1 MKYIL
6 IAVIVFGVSYIGY
19 GINKYYRKRKR
30 YFDDLIL
37 LTERLSV
44 DISFSKDSLTT
55 IFLNSLD
62 SYGSDVKSIVNSY
75 LEFLNDN
82 QKELNNDLLFNK
94 STLIKKEE
102 QETIYLF
109 FKSLGRLDASN
120 QIAEINNFKTKFA
133 TLKEDADRDNK
144 KFGSLS
150 FKLAILFALLVIILL
165 I

>member
-6 IAVIVFGVSYIGY
+6 IAIVVFGISYIGY
-19 GINKYYRKRKR
+19 GIDKYYRKRKR

-37 LTERLSV
+37 VSERLSV
-44 DISFSKDSLTT
+44 DIRFSKDTLTK
-55 IFLNSLD
+55 ILSNSID
-62 SYGSDVKSIVNSY
+62 SYGNDIKKSINGY
-75 LEFLNDN
+75 LEFLKDN
-82 QKELNNDLLFNK
+82 QKELNNDLLFKK
-94 STLIKKEE
+94 STLIKKDE
-102 QETIYLF
+102 QETIFLF

-120 QIAEINNFKTKFA
+120 QISEINNFKTKFIA
-133 TLKEDADRDNK
+133 LRDEADNDNK

>member
-6 IAVIVFGVSYIGY
+6 IAIVVFGVSYIGY

-37 LTERLSV
+37 VAERLSV
-44 DISFSKDSLTT
+44 DISFSKDSLTR
-55 IFLNSLD
+55 IFTSSFD
-62 SYGSDVKSIVNSY
+62 SYGSDIKSVINSY
-75 LEFLNDN
+75 MEFLKDN
-82 QKELNNDLLFNK
+82 KTELNNELLFKK
-94 STLIKKEE
+94 STLIKDDEKE
-102 QETIYLF
+102 TVFLF

-120 QIAEINNFKTKFA
+120 QIAEINNFKTKFIA
-133 TLKEDADRDNK
+133 LKEEADTENK

-150 FKLAILFALLVIILL
+150 FKLAILFALLAIILL

>member
-6 IAVIVFGVSYIGY
+6 IIVIVLGVSYVGY

-44 DISFSKDSLTT
+44 DISFSKDSLIT
-55 IFLNSLD
+55 IFKNSLD
-62 SYGSDVKSIVNSY
+62 SYGSESKNIITNY
-75 LEFLNDN
+75 LEFLKDN
-82 QKELNNDLLFNK
+82 QTELTSTLLFNK
-94 STLIKKEE
+94 STLIKKDE

-120 QIAEINNFKTKFA
+120 QIAEITNFKTKFVGM
-133 TLKEDADRDNK
+133 KDDADKDNK